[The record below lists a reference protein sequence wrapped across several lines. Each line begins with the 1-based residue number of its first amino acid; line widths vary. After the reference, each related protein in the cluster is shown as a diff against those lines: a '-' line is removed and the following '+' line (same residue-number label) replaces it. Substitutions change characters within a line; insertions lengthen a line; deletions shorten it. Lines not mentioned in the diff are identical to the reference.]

1 MPYLRHGGPAR
12 GSHPDE
18 VEFDTGAASADELA
32 ARRQLL
38 GNPPHRRGT
47 DLTRAPCRRAG
58 ATAERERDLVL
69 AAKHGNDTERE
80 ALVRAFTPLIA
91 GTARIYR
98 TRSTIDREEL
108 MQEGVVGLLRA
119 LDRFEP
125 ARGIPFWPYA
135 SWWVRQ
141 AMQQL
146 VRELGGTIV
155 LSDRA
160 LRKLARIREARRV
173 LLQRDCREPDP
184 AGLARESGL
193 ARDEVE
199 RLIAATRHPR
209 GLEEPVGPD
218 ADTSLAEL
226 LADPRAVEAFECIPR
241 RIELEQL
248 PRLLAVLSERERTII
263 AARFGLD
270 GFEHTLRELG
280 DGLGVS
286 AERVRQIENV
296 SLDKLRDAVRSGRY
310 GHEHPDPDRS
320 SPRPTGTQRPRVAH
334 GASVG
339 EG

>member
-1 MPYLRHGGPAR
+1 MSARRTASMPYLRHGGPTR
-12 GSHPDE
+12 GSHPDDA
-18 VEFDTGAASADELA
+18 EFDTGAAPADELA

-38 GNPPHRRGT
+38 GNTLPRRGT
-47 DLTRAPCRRAG
+47 DLTRAPCRRVG
-58 ATAERERDLVL
+58 ATAERELVL

-80 ALVRAFTPLIA
+80 ALVRAFTPLIS

-119 LDRFEP
+119 LDRFDPE
-125 ARGIPFWPYA
+125 RGIPFWPYA

-173 LLQRDCREPDP
+173 LLQRDCREPDL
-184 AGLARESGL
+184 AGLARETGL

-199 RLIAATRHPR
+199 RLLAAARHPR
-209 GLEEPVGPD
+209 ALEEPVGGDQD
-218 ADTSLAEL
+218 ANTTLGEL
-226 LADPRAVEAFECIPR
+226 LDDPRAVEAFERIPR
-241 RIELEQL
+241 RVEVEQL
-248 PRLLAVLSERERTII
+248 PRLLTVLSVREHTII
-263 AARFGLD
+263 AARFALD
-270 GFEHTLRELG
+270 GFERTLRELG
-280 DGLGVS
+280 EDLGVS

-296 SLDKLRDAVRSGRY
+296 SLDKLRAAL
-310 GHEHPDPDRS
+310 P
-320 SPRPTGTQRPRVAH
+320 
-334 GASVG
+334 
-339 EG
+339 